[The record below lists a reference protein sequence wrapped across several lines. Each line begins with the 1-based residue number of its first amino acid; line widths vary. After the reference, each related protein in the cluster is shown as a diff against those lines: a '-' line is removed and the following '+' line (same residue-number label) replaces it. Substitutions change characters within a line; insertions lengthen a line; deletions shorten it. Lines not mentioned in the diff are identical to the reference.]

1 LRVRCS
7 QKKVSFLLRDP
18 SPPPLVRSADTPTVG
33 EACQKYGLI
42 FQRPRGLYLSVN
54 NMGNIASVIANW
66 PEEEVSVIV
75 ITDGERILGLGDLGT
90 YGMGIP
96 VGKLN
101 LYTACAG
108 IHPKRCLPIVV
119 DVGTNNKKLLEDPF
133 YTGIQ
138 KRRVDRAT
146 YDAFME
152 EVLSELDKRYPGVL
166 IQFEDFGNSNAFR
179 LLEKYRDRICTF
191 NDDVQGTASVALAGL
206 LTAARVQGSRLSDQ
220 TFLFMGAGEAGTG
233 IADLIVA
240 ALVDGGMLVSFKGFR
255 V

>member
-1 LRVRCS
+1 
-7 QKKVSFLLRDP
+7 
-18 SPPPLVRSADTPTVG
+18 
-33 EACQKYGLI
+33 
-42 FQRPRGLYLSVN
+42 
-54 NMGNIASVIANW
+54 MGNIASVIANW

-138 KRRVDRAT
+138 RRRVDRAT

-152 EVLSELDKRYPGVL
+152 EVLSELDRRYPGVL

-179 LLEKYRDRICTF
+179 LLEKFRNRICTF

-240 ALVDGGMLVSFKGFR
+240 ALVDGGMRVTFNPLPPQLYAFCCSCEWHDACRAKYSALMVLTSFCLPSELTSLCLLVFLR
-255 V
+255 VLCNAEMQKN